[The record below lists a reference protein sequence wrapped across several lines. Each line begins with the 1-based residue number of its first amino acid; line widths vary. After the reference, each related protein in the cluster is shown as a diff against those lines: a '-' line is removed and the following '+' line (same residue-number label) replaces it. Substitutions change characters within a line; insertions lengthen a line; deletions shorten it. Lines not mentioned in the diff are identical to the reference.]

1 MASAFL
7 GTGTAAPDHAGTI
20 SLSRMERPFI
30 VHLDPHLL
38 VVDKPAGL
46 PSVPGRTPVLQDC
59 AASRVQALYG
69 DALVVHRL
77 DMATSGLLLFARG
90 LQAQRVLNRA
100 FEERRVEKAYV
111 AVVRGRPPQ
120 ARGSIA
126 LPLIADWPRR
136 PRQIVDHQ
144 RGKPSLTHWELL
156 EPQGLQ
162 GQDCTRVQL
171 RPVTGRSHQLRVHLA
186 AIGHP
191 ILGDDLYADEDTHA
205 RSSRLL
211 LHATALAFPHPDTGQ
226 TMNFHSAAPF

>member
-1 MASAFL
+1 
-7 GTGTAAPDHAGTI
+7 
-20 SLSRMERPFI
+20 MERPFI

-46 PSVPGRTPVLQDC
+46 PSVPGRTPELQDC

-100 FEERRVEKAYV
+100 FEQRRVEKAYV

-136 PRQIVDHQ
+136 PRQMVD
-144 RGKPSLTHWELL
+144 L
-156 EPQGLQ
+156 EPVRTSCACTSRPSATPFWATT
-162 GQDCTRVQL
+162 CTRTKTPTL
-171 RPVTGRSHQLRVHLA
+171 ARAGCCCTPRRCRFPTPTPSRP
-186 AIGHP
+186 
-191 ILGDDLYADEDTHA
+191 
-205 RSSRLL
+205 
-211 LHATALAFPHPDTGQ
+211 
-226 TMNFHSAAPF
+226 

>member
-1 MASAFL
+1 
-7 GTGTAAPDHAGTI
+7 
-20 SLSRMERPFI
+20 MERPFI
-30 VHLDPHLL
+30 VHVDPHLL

-46 PSVPGRTPVLQDC
+46 PSVPGRTPELQDC
-59 AASRVQALYG
+59 AASRVQALHD

-90 LQAQRVLNRA
+90 LQAQRALNRA
-100 FEERRVEKAYV
+100 FEKRQVEKSYV

-120 ARGSIA
+120 AQGSIA

-136 PRQIVDHQ
+136 PRQMVDLE

-156 EPQGLQ
+156 EPQGLEGSQ
-162 GQDCTRVQL
+162 DQDCSRMHL
-171 RPVTGRSHQLRVHLA
+171 RPVTGRSHQLRVHLS

-191 ILGDDLYADEDTHA
+191 ILGDDLYADDDTRA

-211 LHATALAFPHPDTGQ
+211 LHATALAFPHPATGQ
-226 TMNFHSAAPF
+226 TMSFHSAAPF

>member
-1 MASAFL
+1 
-7 GTGTAAPDHAGTI
+7 
-20 SLSRMERPFI
+20 MERPFI
-30 VHLDPHLL
+30 VHVDPHLV

-46 PSVPGRTPVLQDC
+46 PSVPGRTPELQDC
-59 AASRVQALYG
+59 AAARVQALYA

-90 LQAQRVLNRA
+90 LPAQRVLNRA
-100 FEERRVEKAYV
+100 FEERQVEKTYV
-111 AVVRGRPPQ
+111 AVVRGRPSQP
-120 ARGSIA
+120 RGSID

-136 PRQIVDHQ
+136 PRQIVDPL

-162 GQDCTRVQL
+162 GSQAQDCARVHL

-191 ILGDDLYADEDTHA
+191 ILGDDLYADEDTCA

-211 LHATALAFPHPDTGQ
+211 LHATAVQFAHPESLQ
-226 TMNFHSAAPF
+226 PVSFHSAAPF